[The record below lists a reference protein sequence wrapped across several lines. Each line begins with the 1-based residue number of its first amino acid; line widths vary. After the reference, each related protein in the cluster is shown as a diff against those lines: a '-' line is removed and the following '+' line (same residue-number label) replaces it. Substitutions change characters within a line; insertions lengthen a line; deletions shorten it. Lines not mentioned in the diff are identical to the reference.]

1 MDRRELLQRAAL
13 VLGYAITGPSLT
25 GILNGCTA
33 KPDLTYKPDFF
44 NDGQAALISEVAEII
59 LPRTTTPGAKDAGVP
74 AFIDGM
80 VKEVFPQKDRDA
92 FMKGLADFDEDAKKT
107 YGDPFI
113 ECSPENRTAL
123 VKKHHDA
130 AIAQI
135 KERGLASWYK
145 SADNSN
151 NPFIMKVKELTIL
164 GFFTSEPGATQVLQY
179 NAVPGPFKGCVPLA
193 EAGGKQ
199 WAT

>member
-13 VLGYAITGPSLT
+13 VLGYAVTGPALT

-33 KPDLTYKPDFF
+33 KPDLTYTPDFF
-44 NDGQAALISEVAEII
+44 TNDQATLISEVAEII
-59 LPRTTTPGAKDAGVP
+59 LPKTSTPGAKDAGVP

-80 VKEVFPQKDRDA
+80 LKEVFQQKDKDD
-92 FMKGLADFDEDAKKT
+92 FMKGLAQFDEDAKKT
-107 YGDPFI
+107 YGESFVA
-113 ECSPENRTAL
+113 CSPEDRTEL

-130 AIAQI
+130 AIAQV
-135 KERGLASWYK
+135 KERGPASWYK
-145 SADNSN
+145 TADNVT
-151 NPFIMKVKELTIL
+151 NPFIMKVKELTII
-164 GFFTSEPGATQVLQY
+164 GFFSSEPGATQVLQY
-179 NAVPGPFKGCVPLA
+179 NAVPGPFKGCVPLV